1 MHTCLSLGRLEMEIN
16 AKICFSG
23 KSSFLIRRRKAQ
35 TALFCFF
42 GGVLICFSGDLI
54 LSDPAYLV
62 KSNADWLLILPGSDT
77 QRTVLDEN
85 GRKIGT
91 FCTDSSLFCICDL
104 AQVLEYHPDFLSKN
118 EKYPGTFCIV
128 RDFDGEVS
136 LTNDENGNLQF
147 IGTGKNAFRTV
158 CSGGNYEN

>member
-1 MHTCLSLGRLEMEIN
+1 MIL
-16 AKICFSG
+16 
-23 KSSFLIRRRKAQ
+23 
-35 TALFCFF
+35 F
-42 GGVLICFSGDLI
+42 GGNLI
-54 LSDPAYLV
+54 LTDPAYLV
-62 KSNADWLLILPGSDT
+62 KSNADWHLILSEGYDHAALHLLGIENSISIEACVDT

-85 GRKIGT
+85 GREIGK
-91 FCTDSSLFCICDL
+91 FCSDSALFCVCDL
-104 AQVLEYHPDFLSKN
+104 AQVLAYHLDFLTKN

-147 IGTGKNAFRTV
+147 IGTGKNGFRTV

>member
-1 MHTCLSLGRLEMEIN
+1 M
-16 AKICFSG
+16 F
-23 KSSFLIRRRKAQ
+23 
-35 TALFCFF
+35 FCGNF
-42 GGVLICFSGDLI
+42 I
-54 LSDPAYLV
+54 LTDPAYLV
-62 KSNADWLLILPGSDT
+62 KSNADWQILLSEGYDRAALHRLGIGNSLSAEAGSDT

-85 GRKIGT
+85 GRKIGE
-91 FCTDSSLFCICDL
+91 FCTDSALFCVCDL

-147 IGTGKNAFRTV
+147 IGTGKSAFRTV